1 MFTKPGKYIARTK
14 EFLGKQYGRAKL
26 MASRI
31 DSYAT
36 QALDIYKR
44 TSPVLEAISDVGGGV
59 WKGHLKQMNNVA
71 YSGAKE
77 YERLRNQITSNSAKA
92 EQAASQIGST
102 IDNSFSG
109 FY

>member
-1 MFTKPGKYIARTK
+1 MFGKPGKYIARAK
-14 EFLGKQYGRAKL
+14 EFLGRQYAQGKL
-26 MASRI
+26 MASRV

-36 QALDIYKR
+36 QALDLYKR

-92 EQAASQIGST
+92 EQAASKIGST